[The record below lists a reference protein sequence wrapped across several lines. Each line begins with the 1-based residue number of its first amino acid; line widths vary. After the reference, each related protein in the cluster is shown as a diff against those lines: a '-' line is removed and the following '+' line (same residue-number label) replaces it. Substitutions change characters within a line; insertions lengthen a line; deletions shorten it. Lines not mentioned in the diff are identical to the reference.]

1 MDKDCLFV
9 FKEDTVFVLKKMLLS
24 RRQFEIKH
32 HHIEGSLLKTYFLEK
47 PTYMNF
53 LQKKRSEIMECTR
66 IHVVSW
72 VNSL

>member
-32 HHIEGSLLKTYFLEK
+32 NHIEGSLLKTKFLEK

-53 LQKKRSEIMECTR
+53 FQIKRSEIMECTR
-66 IHVVSW
+66 IHVVSS
-72 VNSL
+72 VYSL